1 MQLFNSIWNFLL
13 GECLNIFL
21 LRGVC
26 EYTLIRQRTKVLY
39 MLSFAQW
46 EVLFFFFFPDKI
58 SLIKLEAANYLA
70 KTTQIFYSLIL
81 SSVHIAK
88 F

>member
-1 MQLFNSIWNFLL
+1 MQLFNSIWNFFL

-46 EVLFFFFFPDKI
+46 EVLLFFFSDKI
-58 SLIKLEAANYLA
+58 SIIKLKAAKYLA
-70 KTTQIFYSLIL
+70 KTTQNSYSLIL
-81 SSVHIAK
+81 SSVHMAK

>member
-1 MQLFNSIWNFLL
+1 
-13 GECLNIFL
+13 
-21 LRGVC
+21 
-26 EYTLIRQRTKVLY
+26 

-46 EVLFFFFFPDKI
+46 EVLLFFFPDKI
-58 SLIKLEAANYLA
+58 SLIKLEAAKYLA

>member
-1 MQLFNSIWNFLL
+1 MQLFNTNCNFFL
-13 GECLNIFL
+13 GECLSIFL
-21 LRGVC
+21 LRRVC

-46 EVLFFFFFPDKI
+46 EVLLFFFPDKI
-58 SLIKLEAANYLA
+58 SLIKLEAVKYLA
-70 KTTQIFYSLIL
+70 KTTHISYSLIL
-81 SSVHIAK
+81 SSVHMAK